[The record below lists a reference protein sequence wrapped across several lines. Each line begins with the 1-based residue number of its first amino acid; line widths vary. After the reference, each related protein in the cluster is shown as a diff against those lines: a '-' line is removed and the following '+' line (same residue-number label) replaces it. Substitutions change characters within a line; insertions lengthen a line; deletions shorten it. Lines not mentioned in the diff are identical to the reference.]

1 MRVAASSWEVFF
13 FWKKLFEVLAPRFVE
28 LISQQKTTL
37 IELREILVIGWNSV
51 TLTSV
56 LVISILIGYSRRVG
70 YNIPDG
76 NISYKYLFPPN
87 FLLMKNCHFLDVSS
101 DMRIWSHGR
110 PPSWNVCWQLCELKI
125 IYWQINSGP
134 ISVRCMI
141 HVLLVICWARR
152 QESESPAKY
161 LPGGSQGITSYTSL
175 SGSSTPHYGSQN
187 KLLLITSRQ
196 TSIGSSFL
204 KVGDIFFYFESPHSS

>member
-56 LVISILIGYSRRVG
+56 LVISILIGYSRRAG

-141 HVLLVICWARR
+141 HVLLMIAEPGDRRVRALPNTCLVVVRVLPATLPSLALQHLTMEAR
-152 QESESPAKY
+152 
-161 LPGGSQGITSYTSL
+161 T
-175 SGSSTPHYGSQN
+175 N
-187 KLLLITSRQ
+187 
-196 TSIGSSFL
+196 
-204 KVGDIFFYFESPHSS
+204 FF